1 MEEIKDVYGTVN
13 LRTYQKSA
21 IDFIIKTLGK
31 GLDAILQAPTGS
43 GKTLMM
49 LISGI
54 IYAKNNEKKVLYLTR
69 TNSQQKNIRKE
80 ILNIQKFFGIKAVIM
95 QGRTNMCPMYMEM
108 EKDRDFTPESLSRM
122 CSSLKRKKVEHIDGG
137 CPYFNDEIK
146 NPQNVN
152 FILDNAPSP
161 EDLFIDFTK
170 RGICPYE
177 SVKYA
182 MKDAELVVMPYAY
195 FISPDMAST
204 VMYNW
209 RVSREDIVILIDEAH
224 NLPDIA
230 RNVFS
235 MQITWNSIGLCE
247 KEAVEYGD
255 PEILSGIRI
264 SDFMEIIRMS
274 MIDLAENLNES
285 TVEKRVNF
293 RDIYDFMAISSR
305 KRPEDIE
312 YMIDAIDSY
321 GENIENLK
329 EQKNRVP
336 MSHLKVLSRK
346 LSFMQF
352 AHEER
357 YICIVKKEGNTES
370 ISIEAFCLDPSI
382 ILEELRKSRT
392 IQVSATIEPLWL
404 YRNMTGFENSDYLD
418 IGKVFP
424 PENLMVLY
432 DRELT
437 TKYDEFDIEEIKSY
451 RKKLQNIFT
460 KFTQRTMVLFP
471 SFRILEIITREM
483 KGFDFLL
490 EKRDMKAQEFQK
502 LMKKFNNGEG
512 ILMGVMGGRLS
523 EGIDLPGKLLELL
536 VIVGIPF
543 PKPDIKQRTLS
554 SYYSSL
560 YGNGWQYA
568 FLYPATVKVRQA
580 IGRLIR
586 SRNDRGVVI
595 IMDNRAEMLSP
606 EISANP
612 ISSDLTEIVE
622 FFNEEKT
629 R

>member
-31 GLDAILQAPTGS
+31 GQDAILQAPTGS

-108 EKDRDFTPESLSRM
+108 EKERDFTPESLSRM
-122 CSSLKRKKVEHIDGG
+122 CSSLKRKKVEHVDGG

-274 MIDLAENLNES
+274 MIDLAENLNNN

-312 YMIDAIDSY
+312 YMIDAIESY

-357 YICIVKKEGNTES
+357 YICIVKKEGDTET

-424 PENLMVLY
+424 SENLMVLY

-437 TKYDEFDIEEIKSY
+437 TKYDEFDIEEIKNY

-471 SFRILEIITREM
+471 SFRILEIITKEM
-483 KGFDFLL
+483 KGFDFLV
-490 EKRDMKAQEFQK
+490 EKRGMKAQEFQK
-502 LMKKFNNGEG
+502 LMKKFNNGGG

-536 VIVGIPF
+536 IIVGIPF

-586 SRNDRGVVI
+586 SKNDRGVVI

-606 EISANP
+606 EISAIP
-612 ISSDLTEIVE
+612 ISPDLKEIVE
-622 FFNEEKT
+622 FFDEEKT
-629 R
+629 M

>member
-1 MEEIKDVYGTVN
+1 MEEIKDAYGTVN
-13 LRTYQKSA
+13 LRPYQKSA

-31 GLDAILQAPTGS
+31 GQDAILQAPTGS

-54 IYAKNNEKKVLYLTR
+54 IYAKNNEKRVLYLTR

-274 MIDLAENLNES
+274 MIDLAENLNEN

-312 YMIDAIDSY
+312 YMIDAIESY

-357 YICIVKKEGNTES
+357 YICIVKKEGDTET

-536 VIVGIPF
+536 VVVGIPF

>member
-1 MEEIKDVYGTVN
+1 MEEIKDAYGTVN
-13 LRTYQKSA
+13 LRPYQKSA

-31 GLDAILQAPTGS
+31 GQDAILQAPTGS

-54 IYAKNNEKKVLYLTR
+54 IYAKNNEKRVLYLTR

-108 EKDRDFTPESLSRM
+108 EKERDFTPESLSRM

>member
-1 MEEIKDVYGTVN
+1 MEDIRDSYGTVN
-13 LRTYQKSA
+13 LRPYQKSA
-21 IDFIIKTLGK
+21 IDFIIGALGK
-31 GLDAILQAPTGS
+31 GQDAILQAPTGS

-54 IYAKNNEKKVLYLTR
+54 IYAKNNNKKVLYLTR

-80 ILNIQKFFGIKAVIM
+80 ILNIQKFFGIKTVIM
-95 QGRTNMCPMYMEM
+95 QGRTNMCPMYMEL

-122 CSSLKRKKVEHIDGG
+122 CSSLKRKKIEHIDGG
-137 CPYFNDEIK
+137 CPYYNDEIK
-146 NPQNVN
+146 NPENVN
-152 FILDNAPSP
+152 FILENAPSP
-161 EDLFIDFTK
+161 EDLFADFTK

-182 MKDAELVVMPYAY
+182 MKNAELVVMPYAY

-209 RVSREDIVILIDEAH
+209 RVSREDIVILVDEAH

-235 MQITWNSIGLCE
+235 MQVTWNSIALCE

-255 PEILSGIRI
+255 PEILSGVRI
-264 SDFMEIIRMS
+264 SDFMEIIRMA

-312 YMIDAIDSY
+312 YMINAIESY

-336 MSHLKVLSRK
+336 MSHLKVLSKK
-346 LSFMQF
+346 LAFMQY

-357 YICIVKKEGNTES
+357 YICIIKKEGDTES

-382 ILEELRKSRT
+382 ILEEFRKSRT

-418 IGKVFP
+418 IGTVFSSHIRFLCIHQGP
-424 PENLMVLY
+424 LH
-432 DRELT
+432 
-437 TKYDEFDIEEIKSY
+437 
-451 RKKLQNIFT
+451 
-460 KFTQRTMVLFP
+460 
-471 SFRILEIITREM
+471 IL
-483 KGFDFLL
+483 
-490 EKRDMKAQEFQK
+490 
-502 LMKKFNNGEG
+502 
-512 ILMGVMGGRLS
+512 LS
-523 EGIDLPGKLLELL
+523 L
-536 VIVGIPF
+536 
-543 PKPDIKQRTLS
+543 
-554 SYYSSL
+554 
-560 YGNGWQYA
+560 
-568 FLYPATVKVRQA
+568 
-580 IGRLIR
+580 
-586 SRNDRGVVI
+586 
-595 IMDNRAEMLSP
+595 
-606 EISANP
+606 
-612 ISSDLTEIVE
+612 
-622 FFNEEKT
+622 
-629 R
+629 

>member
-108 EKDRDFTPESLSRM
+108 EKERDFTPESLSRM
-122 CSSLKRKKVEHIDGG
+122 CSSLKRKKVEHVDGG

-274 MIDLAENLNES
+274 MIDLAENLNEN

-312 YMIDAIDSY
+312 YMIDAIESY

-357 YICIVKKEGNTES
+357 YICIVKKEGDTET

-404 YRNMTGFENSDYLD
+404 YRNMTGFENSEYLD

-424 PENLMVLY
+424 SENLMVLY

-437 TKYDEFDIEEIKSY
+437 TKYDEFDIEEIKNY

-471 SFRILEIITREM
+471 SFRILEIITKEM
-483 KGFDFLL
+483 KGFDFLV
-490 EKRDMKAQEFQK
+490 EKREMKAQEFQK

-536 VIVGIPF
+536 IIVGIPF

-606 EISANP
+606 EISAIP
-612 ISSDLTEIVE
+612 ISQDLTEIVG

-629 R
+629 K

>member
-1 MEEIKDVYGTVN
+1 MEEIKDAYGTVN
-13 LRTYQKSA
+13 LRPYQKSA

-31 GLDAILQAPTGS
+31 GQDAILQAPTGS

-54 IYAKNNEKKVLYLTR
+54 IYAKNNEKRVLYLTR

-293 RDIYDFMAISSR
+293 RDIYDFISLFSRRKSKPFISLVMISS
-305 KRPEDIE
+305 I
-312 YMIDAIDSY
+312 
-321 GENIENLK
+321 LK
-329 EQKNRVP
+329 EGK
-336 MSHLKVLSRK
+336 
-346 LSFMQF
+346 
-352 AHEER
+352 
-357 YICIVKKEGNTES
+357 
-370 ISIEAFCLDPSI
+370 
-382 ILEELRKSRT
+382 RT
-392 IQVSATIEPLWL
+392 I
-404 YRNMTGFENSDYLD
+404 
-418 IGKVFP
+418 
-424 PENLMVLY
+424 VLCVN
-432 DRELT
+432 
-437 TKYDEFDIEEIKSY
+437 F
-451 RKKLQNIFT
+451 
-460 KFTQRTMVLFP
+460 
-471 SFRILEIITREM
+471 
-483 KGFDFLL
+483 
-490 EKRDMKAQEFQK
+490 
-502 LMKKFNNGEG
+502 
-512 ILMGVMGGRLS
+512 
-523 EGIDLPGKLLELL
+523 
-536 VIVGIPF
+536 
-543 PKPDIKQRTLS
+543 
-554 SYYSSL
+554 
-560 YGNGWQYA
+560 
-568 FLYPATVKVRQA
+568 VK
-580 IGRLIR
+580 
-586 SRNDRGVVI
+586 
-595 IMDNRAEMLSP
+595 M
-606 EISANP
+606 
-612 ISSDLTEIVE
+612 
-622 FFNEEKT
+622 F
-629 R
+629 

>member
-1 MEEIKDVYGTVN
+1 MEEIKDAYGTVN
-13 LRTYQKSA
+13 LRPYQKSA

-31 GLDAILQAPTGS
+31 GQDAILQAPTGS

-54 IYAKNNEKKVLYLTR
+54 IYAKNNEKRVLYLTR

-483 KGFDFLL
+483 KGFDFLV

>member
-1 MEEIKDVYGTVN
+1 MEEIKDAYGTVN
-13 LRTYQKSA
+13 LRPYQKSA

-31 GLDAILQAPTGS
+31 GQDAILQAPTGS

-54 IYAKNNEKKVLYLTR
+54 IYAKNNEKRVLYLTR

>member
-1 MEEIKDVYGTVN
+1 
-13 LRTYQKSA
+13 
-21 IDFIIKTLGK
+21 
-31 GLDAILQAPTGS
+31 
-43 GKTLMM
+43 
-49 LISGI
+49 
-54 IYAKNNEKKVLYLTR
+54 
-69 TNSQQKNIRKE
+69 
-80 ILNIQKFFGIKAVIM
+80 
-95 QGRTNMCPMYMEM
+95 
-108 EKDRDFTPESLSRM
+108 
-122 CSSLKRKKVEHIDGG
+122 
-137 CPYFNDEIK
+137 
-146 NPQNVN
+146 
-152 FILDNAPSP
+152 
-161 EDLFIDFTK
+161 
-170 RGICPYE
+170 
-177 SVKYA
+177 
-182 MKDAELVVMPYAY
+182 
-195 FISPDMAST
+195 
-204 VMYNW
+204 
-209 RVSREDIVILIDEAH
+209 
-224 NLPDIA
+224 
-230 RNVFS
+230 
-235 MQITWNSIGLCE
+235 
-247 KEAVEYGD
+247 
-255 PEILSGIRI
+255 
-264 SDFMEIIRMS
+264 
-274 MIDLAENLNES
+274 
-285 TVEKRVNF
+285 
-293 RDIYDFMAISSR
+293 
-305 KRPEDIE
+305 
-312 YMIDAIDSY
+312 
-321 GENIENLK
+321 
-329 EQKNRVP
+329 
-336 MSHLKVLSRK
+336 MSHLKVLSSK

-536 VIVGIPF
+536 VVVGIPF

>member
-1 MEEIKDVYGTVN
+1 MEEIKDAYGTVN
-13 LRTYQKSA
+13 LRPYQKSA

-31 GLDAILQAPTGS
+31 GQDAILQAPTGS

-54 IYAKNNEKKVLYLTR
+54 IYAKNNEKRVLYLTR

-312 YMIDAIDSY
+312 YLIDAIDSY

-536 VIVGIPF
+536 VVVGIPF

-612 ISSDLTEIVE
+612 ISSDLIEIVE

>member
-108 EKDRDFTPESLSRM
+108 EKERDFTPESLSRM
-122 CSSLKRKKVEHIDGG
+122 CSSLKRKKVEHVDGG

-274 MIDLAENLNES
+274 MIDLAENLNEN

-312 YMIDAIDSY
+312 YMIDAIESY

-357 YICIVKKEGNTES
+357 YICIVKKEGDTET

-404 YRNMTGFENSDYLD
+404 YRNMTGFENSEYLD

-424 PENLMVLY
+424 SENLMVLY

-437 TKYDEFDIEEIKSY
+437 TKYDEFDIEEIKNY

-471 SFRILEIITREM
+471 SFRILEIITKEM
-483 KGFDFLL
+483 KGFDFLV
-490 EKRDMKAQEFQK
+490 EKREMKAQEFQK

-536 VIVGIPF
+536 IIVGIPF

-606 EISANP
+606 EISAIP
-612 ISSDLTEIVE
+612 ISQDLTEIVG

>member
-1 MEEIKDVYGTVN
+1 MEEIKDAYGTVN
-13 LRTYQKSA
+13 LRPYQKSA

-31 GLDAILQAPTGS
+31 GQDAILQAPTGS

-54 IYAKNNEKKVLYLTR
+54 IYAKNNEKRVLYLTR

-274 MIDLAENLNES
+274 MIDLAENLNNN

-312 YMIDAIDSY
+312 YMIDAIESY

-357 YICIVKKEGNTES
+357 YICIVKKEGDTET

-404 YRNMTGFENSDYLD
+404 YRNMTGFENSEYLD

-424 PENLMVLY
+424 SENLMVLY

-437 TKYDEFDIEEIKSY
+437 TKYDEFDIEEIKNY

-471 SFRILEIITREM
+471 SFRILEIITKEM
-483 KGFDFLL
+483 KGFDFLV
-490 EKRDMKAQEFQK
+490 EKREMKAQEFQK

-536 VIVGIPF
+536 IIVGIPF

-606 EISANP
+606 EISAIP
-612 ISSDLTEIVE
+612 ISQDLTEIVG

>member
-1 MEEIKDVYGTVN
+1 MEEIKDAYGTVN
-13 LRTYQKSA
+13 LRPYQKSA

-31 GLDAILQAPTGS
+31 GQDAILQAPTGS

-54 IYAKNNEKKVLYLTR
+54 IYAKNNEKRVLYLTR

-536 VIVGIPF
+536 VVVGIPF

>member
-1 MEEIKDVYGTVN
+1 MEEIKDAYGTVN
-13 LRTYQKSA
+13 LRPYQKSA

-31 GLDAILQAPTGS
+31 GQDAILQAPTGS

-54 IYAKNNEKKVLYLTR
+54 IYAKNNEKRVLYLTR

-108 EKDRDFTPESLSRM
+108 EKERDFTPESLSRM
-122 CSSLKRKKVEHIDGG
+122 CSSLKRKKVEHVDGG

-274 MIDLAENLNES
+274 MIDLAENLNEN

-312 YMIDAIDSY
+312 YMIDAIESY

-357 YICIVKKEGNTES
+357 YICIVKKEGDTET

-404 YRNMTGFENSDYLD
+404 YRNMTGFENSEYLD

-424 PENLMVLY
+424 SENLMVLY

-437 TKYDEFDIEEIKSY
+437 TKYDEFDIEEIKNY

-471 SFRILEIITREM
+471 SFRILEIITKEM
-483 KGFDFLL
+483 KGFDFLV
-490 EKRDMKAQEFQK
+490 EKREMKAQEFQK

-536 VIVGIPF
+536 IIVGIPF

-606 EISANP
+606 EISAIP
-612 ISSDLTEIVE
+612 ISQDLTEIVG

>member
-1 MEEIKDVYGTVN
+1 MEEIKDAYGTVN
-13 LRTYQKSA
+13 LRPYQKSA

-31 GLDAILQAPTGS
+31 GQDAILQAPTGS

-54 IYAKNNEKKVLYLTR
+54 IYAKNNEKRVLYLTR

-483 KGFDFLL
+483 KGFDFLV

-536 VIVGIPF
+536 VVVGIPF